1 MHERKDFGSTSIYA
15 SWQYFVQIYREESQ
29 KKDTADET
37 YMVETAVCPM

>member
-1 MHERKDFGSTSIYA
+1 MQADSILLRF
-15 SWQYFVQIYREESQ
+15 SYRDKSQ